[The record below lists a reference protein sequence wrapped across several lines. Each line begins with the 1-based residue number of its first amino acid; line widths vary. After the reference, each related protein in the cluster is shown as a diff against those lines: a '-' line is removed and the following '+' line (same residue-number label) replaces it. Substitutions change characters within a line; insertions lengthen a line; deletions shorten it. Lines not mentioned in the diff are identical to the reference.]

1 MTDLRFTLSVMAIAA
16 LLPALSFAQTSMPG
30 SAGSAGAGT
39 SGSGYA
45 CTMQYDPVCGAR
57 QVQCIKAPC
66 YSQYETFGNSCVMNA
81 EGATFV
87 HKGECTPE
95 ETGPVVS
102 ALPPPKPEPYKPPAS
117 CTSWNDGCNVCARG
131 DTGSVMCT
139 EKYCEQPGAGYCT
152 ATAGSQGSGVN
163 PAPSIEPAY
172 PVDIDGGIG
181 DTPGVPSAP
190 VFEKER
196 GFSVFKFFS
205 GAWNTVLLW
214 LGF

>member
-16 LLPALSFAQTSMPG
+16 LLPVLSFAQTSMPG
-30 SAGSAGAGT
+30 SAGAGV
-39 SGSGYA
+39 SGEYA

-57 QVQCIKAPC
+57 HVQCIQAPC
-66 YSQYETFGNSCVMNA
+66 YPQYETFGNACVMNGK
-81 EGATFV
+81 GATFI

-95 ETGPVVS
+95 ETGPYKGGAVT
-102 ALPPPKPEPYKPPAS
+102 PYEPPAS
-117 CTSWNDGCNVCARG
+117 CVSWNDGCNSCTRG
-131 DTGSVMCT
+131 ENGMVACT
-139 EKYCEQPGAGYCT
+139 KKYCEQPGAGYCT
-152 ATAGSQGSGVN
+152 ATAGSQGSGAS

-181 DTPGVPSAP
+181 DTPGISPAP
-190 VFEKER
+190 VYFEKER
-196 GFSVFKFFS
+196 GFNVFTFFR